1 MYPECNGE
9 TSSFGRDFDARI
21 DIRITRVKIRTPRV
35 SFYHVLML
43 EHNRY
48 YVSSNN

>member
-21 DIRITRVKIRTPRV
+21 DIRITRVKI
-35 SFYHVLML
+35 
-43 EHNRY
+43 
-48 YVSSNN
+48 